1 MEEIKNSNTLVC
13 DLLNTTYNSKD
24 SKGSIV
30 SPIYK
35 SSTFQFS
42 SAKEGEKAFELAYHL
57 REKEENENIQFIYS
71 RVNNPNMEMIEKKLS
86 ILNHSEES
94 CIFSSGMS
102 AISNSCLA
110 FLKAGDTLLYS
121 TSLYGGTPYLFEYIF
136 PRYNINCIPF
146 TNDIT
151 EEKLSYIIKE
161 NKNIK
166 ILFIETPSN
175 PLLQLI
181 SIKKIKKL
189 IPENK
194 DIITIIDNTMI
205 SPIYFSPID
214 LGADLVVY
222 SITKF
227 IGGHSDLVA
236 GGVSGNYKLIN
247 NVKVYRT
254 IMGGVLDSETCWL
267 IERSL
272 ATLKIRT
279 EKQTQNAKE
288 LIEFL
293 KTNDKILNIYYPG
306 FNNKE
311 QKEILEN
318 EYSNSGS
325 IISFEIDY
333 TKEEIFRFLDK
344 LNIIKLAVS
353 LGSVDTLIQHPYSMT
368 HRELSDNKKKK
379 LNITEKLIRISVGL
393 EEIECIINDIKQAFI

>member
-1 MEEIKNSNTLVC
+1 MEEIKKSN
-13 DLLNTTYNSKD
+13 NSKKLKD
-24 SKGSIV
+24 YLV
-30 SPIYK
+30 SPIHK
-35 SSTFQFS
+35 SSTFQFL
-42 SAKEGEKAFELAYHL
+42 SAKECEKTFELAYHL
-57 REKEENENIQFIYS
+57 REKEENEISKFVYS
-71 RVNNPNMEMIEKKLS
+71 RVNNPNMEMVENKLS

-102 AISNSCLA
+102 AISNSCLS
-110 FLKAGDTLLYS
+110 FLKAGDSLLYN
-121 TSLYGGTPYLFEYIF
+121 TPIYGGTNFLFENIF
-136 PRYNINCIPF
+136 PKYNIKCISF
-146 TNDIT
+146 SYDIT
-151 EEKLSYIIKE
+151 DEKLSYILKE

-166 ILFIETPSN
+166 IIFIETPCN

-181 SIKKIKKL
+181 SIKKLKEL
-189 IPENK
+189 IPENR
-194 DIITIIDNTMI
+194 DILTIIDNTMI

-247 NVKVYRT
+247 NIKVYRT
-254 IMGGVLDSETCWL
+254 IMGSILDSETCWL

-293 KTNDKILNIYYPG
+293 KTNNKIINIYYPG
-306 FNNKE
+306 FNNTE

-333 TKEEIFRFLDK
+333 TKEQIFKFLDK

-368 HRELSDNKKKK
+368 HRELSESKKNK
-379 LNITEKLIRISVGL
+379 LNITEKLLRISIGL
-393 EEIECIINDIKQAFI
+393 EEIECIINDIKQAFEI